1 MGRIWEQGEGKA
13 NSFLSLCKS
22 PARSEEGHRGP
33 PRDAGALLGGG
44 DQMETGGCS
53 RAGGEMSTGGWQGSG
68 DAVAMSCCTICSPA
82 AAWARLRVG
91 SLHSTALLRNKN
103 PAFVGD
109 VGAPISAFNC
119 LVFSRRLRTPSK
131 GTQMQSPGALL
142 PPFTGREIEGTKRNN
157 EQRWWAGVP
166 RVSPH
171 SRPALRVASA
181 FPSADGGGQASQKAK
196 QKAGPH
202 PTIALKYGRARIP
215 FAGVGRMKKVQF
227 EKLQLLCWSGRGG
240 KHSEAENRSD
250 VVLRAGAVVSKHR
263 DPARGNAFHFPL

>member
-1 MGRIWEQGEGKA
+1 MADGPDLGAGGGEGKFIPVA
-13 NSFLSLCKS
+13 MQISST
-22 PARSEEGHRGP
+22 ERGGAQGPP

-119 LVFSRRLRTPSK
+119 LVSSWGLRTPSK

-181 FPSADGGGQASQKAK
+181 FPLSRWRWPSQPESQTKSWTPSHHRPEIRPCTHSLCRGRKEEESA
-196 QKAGPH
+196 
-202 PTIALKYGRARIP
+202 
-215 FAGVGRMKKVQF
+215 V
-227 EKLQLLCWSGRGG
+227 
-240 KHSEAENRSD
+240 
-250 VVLRAGAVVSKHR
+250 
-263 DPARGNAFHFPL
+263 